1 MADEKVVQLAPGI
14 DVTNVLVIILYLV
27 LIVAAAYFLTKYV
40 ARHSLRK
47 GVRPKAGTGSGG
59 SKKKEYWHMVSIA
72 DRIAVD
78 RDKTIIV
85 VEFQGKYYLLGT
97 TAQGFEQIDKVD
109 IPETCET
116 PEESTEEETGV
127 AAAGEGGVIGD
138 DVPDTFWNRFKKCF
152 SIVLK
157 SYLPGRANKKDDAP
171 FSEQLKEKV
180 SKEDHK
186 QGKDQ

>member
-47 GVRPKAGTGSGG
+47 GVRPKAGAGSGG

-116 PEESTEEETGV
+116 PEESPEEETETGV
-127 AAAGEGGVIGD
+127 AAAVEGG
-138 DVPDTFWNRFKKCF
+138 VPDTFWNRFKKCF

-157 SYLPGRANKKDDAP
+157 SYLPGRANKKDDAS